1 MDDALALDLGR
12 STLLVALTIVAPVLL
27 VGMGV
32 GLLVSL
38 FQTLTALQ
46 EQTLSLVP
54 KMLAVVATIL
64 ILMPWILR
72 TLRDFAETLFRSLA
86 ELGAGPF

>member
-54 KMLAVVATIL
+54 KMLAVLTTIVL
-64 ILMPWILR
+64 LMPWILG
-72 TLRDFAETLFRSLA
+72 TLREYTAALFSNLA
-86 ELGAGPF
+86 AFGLSG